1 MKTSGPASCKR
12 ATDDMTTINWLV
24 RSCMA
29 LLILGPLLSDPSQA
43 ARTDKD
49 QPISIEADWAEAD
62 DARRVT
68 VYKGR
73 VVVEQGTIRITG
85 DVVTMYYNPGREL
98 SKMVATGRPARFRQQ
113 QDDGGGF
120 QRAKANRME
129 YLVNSDTMILIGTA
143 ELAQGASKVSADRIV
158 YDTAKSRI
166 KAESTPGKSRKGK
179 RKPGGRVRIVIEPGK
194 N

>member
-1 MKTSGPASCKR
+1 
-12 ATDDMTTINWLV
+12 MTTLNSFARI
-24 RSCMA
+24 CMVLA
-29 LLILGPLLSDPSQA
+29 LISPWMSEASHA
-43 ARTDKD
+43 ARADKE
-49 QPISIEADWAEAD
+49 QPIAIEADWAEAD

-85 DVVTMYYNPGREL
+85 DVVTMYYNPQREL
-98 SKMVATGRPARFRQQ
+98 SKMVATGRPARFQQQ
-113 QDDGGGF
+113 QDDGGGY

-129 YLVNSDTMILIGTA
+129 YLVNSDTMVLIGAA

-166 KAESTPGKSRKGK
+166 KAESRPTKSKGK
-179 RKPGGRVRIVIEPGK
+179 KKSGRGRVRIVIEPGK
-194 N
+194 K

>member
-1 MKTSGPASCKR
+1 
-12 ATDDMTTINWLV
+12 MTTINWLV

-73 VVVEQGTIRITG
+73 
-85 DVVTMYYNPGREL
+85 L
-98 SKMVATGRPARFRQQ
+98 W
-113 QDDGGGF
+113 
-120 QRAKANRME
+120 
-129 YLVNSDTMILIGTA
+129 
-143 ELAQGASKVSADRIV
+143 
-158 YDTAKSRI
+158 
-166 KAESTPGKSRKGK
+166 
-179 RKPGGRVRIVIEPGK
+179 
-194 N
+194 